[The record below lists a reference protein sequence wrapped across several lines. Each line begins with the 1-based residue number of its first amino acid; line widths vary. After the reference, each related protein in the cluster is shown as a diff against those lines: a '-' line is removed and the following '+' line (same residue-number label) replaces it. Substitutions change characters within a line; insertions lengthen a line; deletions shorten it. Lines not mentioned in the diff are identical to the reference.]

1 MRTEYFLSRSSL
13 YPQDRVW
20 HLVEVRDIYWINEW
34 MGEYEQGIRKEK
46 SKGGAKEVRRKRK
59 EHFLY
64 EPNWRWGRSLPSQ
77 QGAPDTSLS
86 KRFSELSDHLH
97 SCFSDAVTR
106 KLEYCFP
113 KAIPTLTTLASDKH
127 HTQILCEL
135 KDHLLIFSFASGT
148 YSFSASVGRSHCAVA
163 STPAS
168 GKFLSAWHAAAVVTN
183 TTWRRLKYCELN

>member
-1 MRTEYFLSRSSL
+1 MGE
-13 YPQDRVW
+13 
-20 HLVEVRDIYWINEW
+20 WINGW
-34 MGEYEQGIRKEK
+34 IEQGIRKEK

-64 EPNWRWGRSLPSQ
+64 EPNWRWGRSLPNQ

-97 SCFSDAVTR
+97 SCFSDALTR
-106 KLEYCFP
+106 KLECCFP

-127 HTQILCEL
+127 HAQDSLWTVPPL
-135 KDHLLIFSFASGT
+135 KDHLLIFSLASGT
-148 YSFSASVGRSHCAVA
+148 YFFSASMGRSHCAVA